1 MRTRIPFGYQIVNGK
16 AIPHPQE
23 AAQVK
28 ELFDWY
34 LSGLS
39 IKQSG
44 AIAEIHRT
52 PTALR
57 HLLLNPIYG
66 GADPFYPPLIDSEL
80 SERAVLRVR
89 QRAAAHEG
97 KNKSRIKKPIPVD
110 TEFTFV
116 RGNPIHLASVQEF
129 LQNVFDRIVPVRDT
143 TPETL
148 SDYMSGLTASDY
160 MSGAFDFAP
169 ELTVLPLREDNA
181 QPEKCAREAQK
192 GS

>member
-28 ELFDWY
+28 KLFDWY

-66 GADPFYPPLIDSEL
+66 GADPFYPALVDTEL
-80 SERAVLRVR
+80 SERAILRVR

-129 LQNVFDRIVPVRDT
+129 LQNVFDRIVPLRDT
-143 TPETL
+143 APETL

-160 MSGAFDFAP
+160 MSGAFDFSP
-169 ELTVLPLREDNA
+169 DLTVLPLREDTA
-181 QPEKCAREAQK
+181 Q
-192 GS
+192 